1 MIIGNKIK
9 EENTT
14 DNKNNKNTEIVE
26 MSIYERIL

>member
-14 DNKNNKNTEIVE
+14 DSKNNKNTEIVE
-26 MSIYERIL
+26 MSIYERTL